1 MNENTNLTPR
11 KIVEYLDQ
19 YIIGQSDAKRSVAVA
34 LRNRWRASRLTPEMA
49 KEVSPKNI
57 LLIGPT
63 GVGKTEIA
71 RRIATLTRAPFVK
84 VEATKYTEVGYVGR
98 DVESM
103 IRDLAEEAVRLVKK
117 EESARHGKD
126 ADEEAIHRIAEAMWP
141 SKKVET
147 RSPMDIIFGETKKE
161 TPMDEGEKERRKD
174 LETRIRNGDLDD
186 RVIEIEVE
194 EKGNPGNTDNEQA
207 NQISM
212 MLSSMMPKKMKK
224 KKVTVRD
231 AKRILAEAAADEM
244 VDMEVVKDK
253 AIHYAEERG
262 IIFIDEID
270 KIAGG
275 RSSGGPD
282 VSREGV
288 QRDILPIV
296 EVSKPSDLIPELQG
310 RFPIRVEL
318 SSLTKDDLRSIL
330 TEPRQALIRQYTAL
344 LETEGVDI
352 TFTEDALSAI
362 ADIASRVNTETED
375 IGARRLYTILERVLE
390 DLSFD
395 APDLEDKHVTID
407 ERYVRNKLGDVTEN
421 IDISNYIL

>member
-1 MNENTNLTPR
+1 MMQTKKRSTASQKPCGPPR
-11 KIVEYLDQ
+11 KPRHEAPWT
-19 YIIGQSDAKRSVAVA
+19 SSSAK
-34 LRNRWRASRLTPEMA
+34 
-49 KEVSPKNI
+49 
-57 LLIGPT
+57 
-63 GVGKTEIA
+63 
-71 RRIATLTRAPFVK
+71 
-84 VEATKYTEVGYVGR
+84 
-98 DVESM
+98 
-103 IRDLAEEAVRLVKK
+103 
-117 EESARHGKD
+117 
-126 ADEEAIHRIAEAMWP
+126 
-141 SKKVET
+141 
-147 RSPMDIIFGETKKE
+147 
-161 TPMDEGEKERRKD
+161 RRKD

-296 EVSKPSDLIPELQG
+296 EGATVKTKYGQMKTDHILFMAAGAFHVSKPSDLIPELQG

-407 ERYVRNKLGDVTEN
+407 ESYVRNKLGDVTEN

>member
-1 MNENTNLTPR
+1 
-11 KIVEYLDQ
+11 
-19 YIIGQSDAKRSVAVA
+19 
-34 LRNRWRASRLTPEMA
+34 
-49 KEVSPKNI
+49 
-57 LLIGPT
+57 
-63 GVGKTEIA
+63 
-71 RRIATLTRAPFVK
+71 
-84 VEATKYTEVGYVGR
+84 
-98 DVESM
+98 
-103 IRDLAEEAVRLVKK
+103 
-117 EESARHGKD
+117 
-126 ADEEAIHRIAEAMWP
+126 
-141 SKKVET
+141 
-147 RSPMDIIFGETKKE
+147 MDIIFGEAKKE

-296 EVSKPSDLIPELQG
+296 EGATVKTKYGQMKTDHILFMAAGAFHVSKPSDLIPELQG

-407 ERYVRNKLGDVTEN
+407 ESYVRNTLGDVTEN

>member
-1 MNENTNLTPR
+1 
-11 KIVEYLDQ
+11 
-19 YIIGQSDAKRSVAVA
+19 
-34 LRNRWRASRLTPEMA
+34 
-49 KEVSPKNI
+49 
-57 LLIGPT
+57 
-63 GVGKTEIA
+63 
-71 RRIATLTRAPFVK
+71 
-84 VEATKYTEVGYVGR
+84 
-98 DVESM
+98 
-103 IRDLAEEAVRLVKK
+103 
-117 EESARHGKD
+117 
-126 ADEEAIHRIAEAMWP
+126 
-141 SKKVET
+141 
-147 RSPMDIIFGETKKE
+147 
-161 TPMDEGEKERRKD
+161 
-174 LETRIRNGDLDD
+174 
-186 RVIEIEVE
+186 
-194 EKGNPGNTDNEQA
+194 
-207 NQISM
+207 
-212 MLSSMMPKKMKK
+212 
-224 KKVTVRD
+224 
-231 AKRILAEAAADEM
+231 M

-270 KIAGG
+270 KIAGT

-296 EVSKPSDLIPELQG
+296 EGATVKTKYGQMKTDHILFMAAGAFHVSKPSDLIPELQG

-318 SSLTKDDLRSIL
+318 ASLTKDDLRSIL

-407 ERYVRNKLGDVTEN
+407 ESYVRNKLGDVTEN

>member
-1 MNENTNLTPR
+1 
-11 KIVEYLDQ
+11 
-19 YIIGQSDAKRSVAVA
+19 
-34 LRNRWRASRLTPEMA
+34 
-49 KEVSPKNI
+49 
-57 LLIGPT
+57 
-63 GVGKTEIA
+63 
-71 RRIATLTRAPFVK
+71 
-84 VEATKYTEVGYVGR
+84 
-98 DVESM
+98 
-103 IRDLAEEAVRLVKK
+103 
-117 EESARHGKD
+117 
-126 ADEEAIHRIAEAMWP
+126 
-141 SKKVET
+141 
-147 RSPMDIIFGETKKE
+147 MDIIFGEAKKE

-174 LETRIRNGDLDD
+174 LEMRIRNGDLDD

-296 EVSKPSDLIPELQG
+296 EGATVKTKYGQMKTDHILFMAAGAFHVSKPSDLIPELQG

-407 ERYVRNKLGDVTEN
+407 ESYVRNKLGDVTEN

>member
-1 MNENTNLTPR
+1 
-11 KIVEYLDQ
+11 
-19 YIIGQSDAKRSVAVA
+19 
-34 LRNRWRASRLTPEMA
+34 
-49 KEVSPKNI
+49 
-57 LLIGPT
+57 
-63 GVGKTEIA
+63 
-71 RRIATLTRAPFVK
+71 
-84 VEATKYTEVGYVGR
+84 
-98 DVESM
+98 
-103 IRDLAEEAVRLVKK
+103 
-117 EESARHGKD
+117 
-126 ADEEAIHRIAEAMWP
+126 
-141 SKKVET
+141 
-147 RSPMDIIFGETKKE
+147 MDIIFGEAKKE

-253 AIHYAEERG
+253 VIHYAEEHG

-296 EVSKPSDLIPELQG
+296 EGATVKTKYGQMKTDHILFMAAGAFHVSKPSDLIPELQG

-407 ERYVRNKLGDVTEN
+407 ESYVRNKLGDVTEN